1 MTDTDDGADAE
12 TAALVGAVGGAG
24 TTRLAVEIGAL
35 LADGGAAVAV
45 LDAAFATQGLGD
57 YLDGRLDPD
66 LTALVTDRADAPLA
80 EGLTDLDADVGGRV
94 ACCPAAAP
102 FERLARAKSAEAARR
117 FEDRV
122 AEAAGAFDA
131 VLVDVPPV
139 AANQAIAA
147 VNACDRT
154 GLVAPA
160 TDRGTDG
167 RERMRARLRDLG
179 ADADADVATR
189 GTDRTA
195 DASVPPAETGV
206 TAAPTAPDGDEFG
219 DGIARAAAA
228 LLDAD
233 VDRPEADGRFGAGD
247 LL

>member
-1 MTDTDDGADAE
+1 MTGTDA
-12 TAALVGAVGGAG
+12 AALVGAVGGAG
-24 TTRLAVEIGAL
+24 TTRLAVEAGAVL
-35 LADGGAAVAV
+35 AADGASVAV

-66 LTALVTDRADAPLA
+66 VTALVTDRTDAALDA
-80 EGLTDLDADVGGRV
+80 GLTDLPADVDGRV

-122 AEAAGAFDA
+122 AEAADGFDA

-154 GLVAPA
+154 VLVAPA
-160 TDRGTDG
+160 TARGTDG
-167 RERMRARLRDLG
+167 RERMRARLSDLG
-179 ADADADVATR
+179 AAVDADVATR
-189 GTDRTA
+189 GTDGAA
-195 DASVPPAETGV
+195 DASVPRTETGV
-206 TAAPTAPDGDEFG
+206 TDAPAALDGGEFG
-219 DGIARAAAA
+219 DGVARAAATM
-228 LLDAD
+228 LDAD
-233 VDRPEADGRFGAGD
+233 VERPASDGRFGATD
-247 LL
+247 YL